1 MERLTAFAKKY
12 SRTVPGLVG
21 CWLGD
26 ISDVRVS
33 KRAFE
38 IARRA
43 GFDPPNDLKLPQ
55 VSDVIAA
62 RVLSYGMHSSLAY
75 DRRKYRIGEARE
87 FLEMLGELGP
97 HAQFWSDQLHEDFAD
112 ASVTS
117 GMPSVGLG
125 RMTLAVFEVGV
136 IAANE
141 TTGFIW
147 WRGEDD

>member
-1 MERLTAFAKKY
+1 MERLTAFAKKW
-12 SRTVPGLVG
+12 SRTVPGLAG

-26 ISDVRVS
+26 ISDVQVS
-33 KRAFE
+33 KRARE

-43 GFDPPNDLKLPQ
+43 GFDPPNDLQLPQ

-62 RVLSYGMHSSLAY
+62 RVISYGIHSSLAY
-75 DRRKYRIGEARE
+75 DQRKYRVGEARQ
-87 FLEMLGELGP
+87 LLGMLRELGP

-112 ASVTS
+112 APAAV

-125 RMTLAVFEVGV
+125 RMTHAVFEVGV

>member
-1 MERLTAFAKKY
+1 MERLKSFAKKF
-12 SRTVPGLVG
+12 SKTVPGLAG

-33 KRAFE
+33 KRTRE

-43 GFDPPNDLKLPQ
+43 GFDPPNDLQLPQ

-62 RVLSYGMHSSLAY
+62 RVISYGMHSSLAY
-75 DRRKYRIGEARE
+75 DQRKYRVGEARE
-87 FLEMLGELGP
+87 FLDMLRELGP
-97 HAQFWSDQLHEDFAD
+97 HAQFWSDRLHEDFGDTSA
-112 ASVTS
+112 TS
-117 GMPSVGLG
+117 GLPSVGLG
-125 RMTLAVFEVGV
+125 RMTRAVFEVGV

>member
-1 MERLTAFAKKY
+1 MERLAAFVKKY

-33 KRAFE
+33 KRALE

-43 GFDPPNDLKLPQ
+43 GFDPPNDLKLPN
-55 VSDVIAA
+55 VSDAIAA
-62 RVLSYGMHSSLAY
+62 RVISYGMHSSLAY
-75 DRRKYRIGEARE
+75 GRRNYRTGEARE
-87 FLEMLGELGP
+87 FLEMLRELGP
-97 HAQFWSDQLHEDFAD
+97 HTQFWSDQLHEDFAD
-112 ASVTS
+112 ASMRS
-117 GMPSVGLG
+117 GMPSVALG
-125 RMTLAVFEVGV
+125 RMTQAVFEVGV